1 MSAQKVYKQRA
12 SSKAFRVEANHP
24 EQSSHWKFLWEVA
37 QEDWIKT
44 QVLIDELNVI
54 NAPVLLRIIPNEPQ
68 E

>member
-1 MSAQKVYKQRA
+1 MSAQKAYKQRA
-12 SSKAFRVEANHP
+12 APKAFHVEANHP

-44 QVLIDELNVI
+44 QGLIDELNVI
-54 NAPVLLRIIPNEPQ
+54 NAPVLLRLVPNAPE